1 MIKFIRAFNIAA
13 YWIDWVNKYF
23 SFGLL
28 MAVFLCIMLQVFFNY
43 VLSNALS
50 WTQEMSRILLVW
62 LTFFGA
68 ALVTRRKLHIGLTML
83 VERTPQKIQ
92 NVVMILGYIVT
103 IFFIVATITHGWRLS
118 LFGTSQTLTYL
129 NVSYF
134 WCYVGIPVGATC
146 ILVQILY
153 LILNEGLS
161 FFNREELIREFEP
174 DFTDTEGY

>member
-1 MIKFIRAFNIAA
+1 MFKFIRAFNIVA

-28 MAVFLCIMLQVFFNY
+28 MAVFLCIMLQVFCNY

-68 ALVTRRKLHIGLTML
+68 ALVTRRKLHIGLTMF
-83 VERTPQKIQ
+83 VERTPRKIQ
-92 NVVMILGYIVT
+92 NIVMVLGYITT

-146 ILVQILY
+146 ILLQIIY

-161 FFNREELIREFEP
+161 FFNKEEVAKEFEP
-174 DFTDTEGY
+174 DFNDMEGY

>member
-1 MIKFIRAFNIAA
+1 MFKFIRAFNQIA

-28 MAVFLCIMLQVFFNY
+28 VAVFLCIMLQVFCNY

-50 WTQEMSRILLVW
+50 WTQELSRILLVW

-68 ALVTRRKLHIGLTML
+68 ALVTRRKMHIGLTML
-83 VERTPQKIQ
+83 VEKTPRRIQ
-92 NVVMILGYIVT
+92 NIVMILGYIVT
-103 IFFIVATITHGWRLS
+103 ILFIGATIIHGWSLS

-134 WCYVGIPVGATC
+134 WCYVGIPIGATC
-146 ILVQILY
+146 ILLQILY
-153 LILNEGLS
+153 LILNEGFS
-161 FFNREELIREFEP
+161 FFRKEELIKEFEP
-174 DFTDTEGY
+174 DFMNIIDS